1 MSAPSPAPTVSVY
14 LPTRNR
20 AHLVGRA
27 IDSVLAQDF
36 RDFELLVVDDASTD
50 ATPEVVAAIARKDP
64 RVRRYRL
71 EQQGGAPAAR
81 NVALR
86 AATGRFATGIDDDDE
101 MLPHRLSSLLQAW
114 DERYAFV
121 CSGTLLHTG
130 EWRRPARTSHKVIT
144 LADELH
150 GDQAGTQ
157 VLTLT
162 ARLREVGLFDES
174 MPAWQD
180 YDLWTRLI
188 ERHGPALRIA
198 EPSYLQRVEPGT
210 TRISERGAEGARRY
224 IDKHRHR
231 MSLDQ
236 LARQELERYMLQRD
250 RMTLAAASRFPTRRT
265 WPVVARYWVTSNL
278 PVLRR
283 VAERFRRWRWPPQ
296 RLSVPRERHD

>member
-1 MSAPSPAPTVSVY
+1 MVSVY

-20 AHLVGRA
+20 AHLVPRA
-27 IDSVLAQDF
+27 IASVLAQDY

-50 ATPEVVAAIARKDP
+50 ATPEVLAGIAKNDS
-64 RVRRYRL
+64 RVRLYRL

-86 AATGRFATGIDDDDE
+86 AVAGRYATGIDDDDE
-101 MLPHRLSSLLQAW
+101 MLPNRLSSLLHAW

-121 CSGTLLHTG
+121 CSGSLLHAG
-130 EWRRPARTSHKVIT
+130 EWCRPARTSCKVIT
-144 LADELH
+144 LADELY

-210 TRISERGAEGARRY
+210 TRISERGAQGARRY

-231 MSLDQ
+231 MSDDQ
-236 LARQELERYMLQRD
+236 LVRQELERYMLQRE
-250 RMTLAAASRFPTRRT
+250 RMTLAAAARFLTRRT
-265 WPVVARYWVTSNL
+265 WPVVTRYWVTSKL

-283 VAERFRRWRWPPQ
+283 LAERFRRWRWSPQ
-296 RLSVPRERHD
+296 RASVPLPRQD